1 MSIFDGLRN
10 GGMRKQE
17 QQNGG
22 RSGVTVQQAM
32 QEVNEHPAECLRA
45 ARFEVPQEIIGDNR
59 ATVMHLIQ
67 SGQVGGPVMKLIA
80 PIIQRMGGGR

>member
-1 MSIFDGLRN
+1 MSIMDGLRRSS
-10 GGMRKQE
+10 G

-45 ARFEVPQEIIGDNR
+45 ARFQVPQEYIGNNQ
-59 ATVMHLIQ
+59 ATVLHLIR
-67 SGQVGGPVMKLIA
+67 SGQVGGPVMRLIA
-80 PIIQRMGGGR
+80 PIIQRMGGGK

>member
-1 MSIFDGLRN
+1 MSIMDGLRRSS
-10 GGMRKQE
+10 G
-17 QQNGG
+17 QQGQQSGG

-45 ARFEVPQEIIGDNR
+45 ARFQVPQQYIGDNR

-67 SGQVGGPVMKLIA
+67 SGQVGGPVMRLIA
-80 PIIQRMGGGR
+80 PIIQRMGGGK